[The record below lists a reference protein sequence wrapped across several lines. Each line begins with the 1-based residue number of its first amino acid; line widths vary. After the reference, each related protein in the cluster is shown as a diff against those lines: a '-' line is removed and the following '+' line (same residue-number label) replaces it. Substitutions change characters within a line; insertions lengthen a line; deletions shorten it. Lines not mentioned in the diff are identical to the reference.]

1 MKGSI
6 ITLKKETQ
14 KRKRGITGK
23 NILISIKLKVFTK
36 QSRNKFENSL
46 AIKNMILIILVAE
59 EI

>member
-6 ITLKKETQ
+6 ITIKKETQ

-23 NILISIKLKVFTK
+23 NIYISFKLKVFTK